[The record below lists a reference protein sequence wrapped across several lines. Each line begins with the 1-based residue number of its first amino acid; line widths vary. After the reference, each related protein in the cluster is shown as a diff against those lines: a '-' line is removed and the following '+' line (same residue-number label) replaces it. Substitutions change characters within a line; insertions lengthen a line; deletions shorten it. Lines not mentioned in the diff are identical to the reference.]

1 MSTEDSFFNNP
12 TVQSILSRR
21 GQEDRDD
28 TKDFL
33 LSLIL
38 NGGVS
43 FFQGFNQALPAARA
57 EAIQGVQDNI
67 NIGINDNKTEWLDK
81 SAQRKDYQNFIEKGG
96 FKSSGRDYLRN
107 QIELEYGKDV
117 FPLHENADLFS
128 SYNQAKRQDAEFA
141 ANVDSFVSERL
152 QEEINKYKGYE
163 QDKFITTSSLA
174 QLNQTTRREMAAELL
189 EAREL
194 PTNAYQVIWNKMKDT
209 FGEKEAAV
217 IGAEAA
223 LNESAK
229 TIKPKQEALAA
240 NVFNPNM
247 DLSAYPLEYKEGAA
261 FRQAQKNLEQKD
273 KFFKNVNA
281 KLTDGK
287 ESYRNMEFDIPS
299 TSSVSTENGIVTIA
313 EAPAIAKD
321 DIRFNTKITRNLIV
335 EEYNPKSGEYEL
347 TNNNP
352 REEFL
357 GSVTTTMS
365 IYQNAFGQ
373 AGLEENPVT
382 LYEDVVQAYAD
393 NGNLSYNGKNY
404 VFKRPRKDLSY
415 KALTQDQLTTMSKSE
430 LLAYAIGEHN
440 KQENAAALSAGELFN
455 SFKENQVA
463 KLNSIISGKQDVNI
477 SFEDL
482 ENFIDTK
489 EKFATLSGVENAKAQ
504 LEFLFNPPEDYKDS
518 IIKINNGT
526 VKLSNL
532 NQEAAQSLLDN
543 FQESTGES
551 YESLQKLVDDLP
563 TIEEQL
569 AALDIPE
576 SEVTGEEDVAVIQKE
591 LTARAKR
598 AEQLRK
604 EREAAALLRPAVD
617 FIPRTRKQVRD
628 ASLLARQQDRVGLNE
643 GGQVSNYK
651 DTLFNFVAKAEDEN
665 LYSQML
671 KGENPQLTAYLPT
684 PDDVQTIGFGRTRGV
699 TKDTKSSLEKEK
711 IKLQEE
717 LELFEKETKNSIG
730 QKQFDSLTDNQKA
743 AVVSLI
749 YNVGRN
755 NFDGTKAQKAI
766 KSGDFDTFINEA
778 FDPEKGFT
786 KQAGKV
792 LKGLQNRR
800 QAEKDL
806 FLSK

>member
-1 MSTEDSFFNNP
+1 MSNSDYKNTEVRPRAMLGDYIWVKENSLTRYFCNKVIKKFDEEDGKYDGL
-12 TVQSILSRR
+12 IGGDRR
-21 GQEDRDD
+21 VDKNIKD
-28 TKDFL
+28 TKDFI

-67 NIGINDNKTEWLDK
+67 NIGINDNKNEWLDK

-96 FKSSGRDYLRN
+96 FDTLAKKDNWLRN

-229 TIKPKQEALAA
+229 TVKPKKEAIASV
-240 NVFNPNM
+240 VFNPNM
-247 DLSAYPLEYKEGAA
+247 DLSAYPLEYTEGAA
-261 FRQAQKNLEQKD
+261 FRQAQKNLEKKD
-273 KFFKNVNA
+273 KFFKEINS

-287 ESYRNMEFDIPS
+287 ESYKNMEFDIPS

-313 EAPAIAKD
+313 ENPAIGKD
-321 DIRFNTKITRNLIV
+321 NILFNKKINSRNLIV
-335 EEYNPKSGEYEL
+335 EEYNLKSNEYEV

-357 GSVTTTMS
+357 GSVATVMS
-365 IYQNAFGQ
+365 LYQDALGKKGF
-373 AGLEENPVT
+373 EENPVT

-393 NGNLSYNGKNY
+393 NGNLSYDGRNY
-404 VFKRPRKDLSY
+404 VFKKPRRDLSY
-415 KALTQDQLTTMSKSE
+415 RALSQNQLETMSKSQ

-477 SFEDL
+477 SFEEL
-482 ENFIDTK
+482 ENFIETK
-489 EKFATLSGVENAKAQ
+489 EKFATLSGVENTKAQ

-518 IIKINNGT
+518 NIKINNG
-526 VKLSNL
+526 VLKLSNL

-551 YESLQKLVDDLP
+551 YESLQKLVDNLP

-576 SEVTGEEDVAVIQKE
+576 SEVTGPDDVEIIQKE

-628 ASLLARQQDRVGLNE
+628 ASLLAR
-643 GGQVSNYK
+643 
-651 DTLFNFVAKAEDEN
+651 
-665 LYSQML
+665 
-671 KGENPQLTAYLPT
+671 
-684 PDDVQTIGFGRTRGV
+684 
-699 TKDTKSSLEKEK
+699 
-711 IKLQEE
+711 
-717 LELFEKETKNSIG
+717 
-730 QKQFDSLTDNQKA
+730 
-743 AVVSLI
+743 
-749 YNVGRN
+749 
-755 NFDGTKAQKAI
+755 
-766 KSGDFDTFINEA
+766 
-778 FDPEKGFT
+778 
-786 KQAGKV
+786 
-792 LKGLQNRR
+792 R
-800 QAEKDL
+800 Q
-806 FLSK
+806 